1 MDDFDDWYLE
11 HYGRKPPDY
20 IKTHMRRELVQA
32 VWRLLLDDDFVD
44 AYQNGLV
51 TRFADNVVRL
61 TVPRFFSYSTDY
73 VEKCVHSHLAS
84 LYTNKKQSACCLLE
98 ASREVPLPTVLD

>member
-32 VWRLLLDDDFVD
+32 VWRLLLDDDFVEAWKSGIKIACGDGILRRVFPRVFTYSADYPEKYDSFEPTLNDPYHLTD
-44 AYQNGLV
+44 A
-51 TRFADNVVRL
+51 
-61 TVPRFFSYSTDY
+61 S
-73 VEKCVHSHLAS
+73 
-84 LYTNKKQSACCLLE
+84 
-98 ASREVPLPTVLD
+98 SRA